1 MASSPR
7 APSAARIFG
16 RHEPQQPF
24 ARKQSPSSSATDS
37 PSVDPARPAIS
48 SMSQVAFP
56 PHDSDFM
63 KRFRATQQHHV
74 RMHDSESE
82 YREQVFQVGA
92 APSSRDPALSAT
104 ARSLAFVENADE

>member
-1 MASSPR
+1 
-7 APSAARIFG
+7 
-16 RHEPQQPF
+16 
-24 ARKQSPSSSATDS
+24 
-37 PSVDPARPAIS
+37 
-48 SMSQVAFP
+48 MSQVAFP